1 MPNVSFHR
9 PLTRVRILAFLLLAS
24 LAWGAIAE
32 VTHRHNGQKISRSRQ
47 SLSAPIANSQAGAGT
62 ELGSSERQT
71 FKSSISS
78 QCTLCQLQQ
87 NLSATLFGP
96 TLQLA
101 APDSLS
107 VSFAVQKISTLSSSA
122 LIPDGRAPPV
132 NSLS

>member
-32 VTHRHNGQKISRSRQ
+32 VTHRHNGQKISRSHQ
-47 SLSAPIANSQAGAGT
+47 SLSAPIANSQAGT
-62 ELGSSERQT
+62 EVGSSETQT
-71 FKSSISS
+71 FKSSVSS

-96 TLQLA
+96 TLQIA
-101 APDSLS
+101 APESLS

>member
-47 SLSAPIANSQAGAGT
+47 SLSTPIANSQAGT
-62 ELGSSERQT
+62 EVGSSETQT
-71 FKSSISS
+71 FKSSVSS

-101 APDSLS
+101 APESLS

>member
-32 VTHRHNGQKISRSRQ
+32 VTHRHNGQKVSRSRQ
-47 SLSAPIANSQAGAGT
+47 SLSAPIANSQTGTRT
-62 ELGSSERQT
+62 ELGSSETQT
-71 FKSSISS
+71 FKSSLSS

-96 TLQLA
+96 TLQIA
-101 APDSLS
+101 ATDSRL
-107 VSFAVQKISTLSSSA
+107 VTFAAQKISTLSSSA